1 MDGQE
6 YYVMVKSMVKS
17 IMSWSRVWSRVLCHG
32 QEYGQEYYVM
42 VKSMVKSIILEVH
55 RQRWSVQCMCAPE
68 VHPNC
73 SASVGN

>member
-1 MDGQE
+1 MD
-6 YYVMVKSMVKS
+6 
-17 IMSWSRVWSRVLCHG
+17 
-32 QEYGQEYYVM
+32 GQEYYVM